1 MPLVRKAADVAIGAA
16 QVVGDLSR
24 LRQIVQVLAKHGLAW
39 IVDQV
44 EVPGIGLLRSLTGD
58 SPRNQPTPERVCD
71 VLRELGPTFVKLGQ
85 VLSTREDLI
94 PRSYVAA
101 FQTLQ
106 MDVGPVPWAD
116 IVAVIET
123 TLHAHPDKLFDE
135 FNPEPIATASIAQ
148 VHRARLK
155 TGEDVAVKVQR
166 PNIRKKIQNDL
177 NILEFLARQMAHQ
190 VPESALFD
198 PPGTVRVLRQSLSEE
213 TDFRNEA
220 RNTEQFAEH
229 FAGVSWVKVPHVYRA
244 FLSGDVLTL
253 EFIDGTPIA
262 QAREAGYD
270 MAVVGQRYL
279 EAAFQML
286 LEDGHFHGD
295 LHPGNVFVLPG
306 NELALLDFGMVGRL
320 TPENK
325 QDLVDIFFALNRR
338 DARTIARIYWEL
350 AIKPERVDYAAWEID
365 VQELMERQFFG
376 KSMADIQ
383 VSDFLRELLERAN
396 KHGVRATSAYTMFFK
411 ALITTEGLAKMLIP
425 EVDPLA
431 AMQPYV
437 RRMVAKQYSAER
449 LREELFFWLT
459 SFRYSGRRLPMLF
472 GQIVSE
478 AQDGSLRIRTW
489 SEQSD
494 TDRELADERTNR
506 MAMALVCS
514 SLFLAGSLAIGHG
527 SPVWLGLPLP
537 SLVGYGMALGLLG
550 LLWKATR
557 RSS

>member
-1 MPLVRKAADVAIGAA
+1 MGAA
-16 QVVGDLSR
+16 QVVGDLGR
-24 LRQIVQVLAKHGLAW
+24 LRQIVQVLARHGLAW
-39 IVDQV
+39 VVDQV

-58 SPRNQPTPERVCD
+58 SPRNQPTPERICD
-71 VLRELGPTFVKLGQ
+71 VLRDLGPTFVKLGQ

-94 PRSYVAA
+94 PRSYVTA

-106 MDVGPVPWAD
+106 MDVGPVPWDD
-116 IVAVIET
+116 IVSVIET
-123 TLHAHPDKLFDE
+123 TLHAHPDKLFDG

-190 VPESALFD
+190 MPESALFD

-229 FAGVSWVKVPHVYRA
+229 FAGVSSVKVPHVYRA

-262 QAREAGYD
+262 QARAAGFD
-270 MAVVGQRYL
+270 MAVVGRRYL
-279 EAAFQML
+279 EAAFKML

-306 NELALLDFGMVGRL
+306 ANIALLDFGMVGRL

-350 AIKPERVDYAAWEID
+350 AIKPERVDYAAWEVD

-376 KSMADIQ
+376 KAMADIQ

-437 RRMVAKQYSAER
+437 RAMVAKQYSAER

-459 SFRYSGRRLPMLF
+459 SFRYSGRRLPMLV
-472 GQIVSE
+472 GQLVSE

-489 SEQSD
+489 SERSER
-494 TDRELADERTNR
+494 DRDLADERTNR
-506 MAMALVCS
+506 LAMAAVSGC
-514 SLFLAGSLAIGHG
+514 LFIAGSLAIGHG
-527 SPVWLGLPLP
+527 EPVWLGLPLP
-537 SLVGYGMALGLLG
+537 ALVGYGMALS
-550 LLWKATR
+550 LLWLFWRATR
-557 RSS
+557 RSE